1 VFERPK
7 ETGRDQ
13 NPDYRGSVVIEFVIT
28 LLVVTT
34 LWTIVGWKTRRMNN
48 DAKQREL
55 VELLLTVGQMYR
67 IDIDPITATSDV
79 RAYFRAQ
86 GWNTIQIAW
95 RMAHAVSF
103 VEHTPTLRLDYK
115 NVLVVWRSFK
125 DGAW

>member
-1 VFERPK
+1 
-7 ETGRDQ
+7 
-13 NPDYRGSVVIEFVIT
+13 VIEFVIT
-28 LLVVTT
+28 LLVVVT
-34 LWTIVGWKTRRMNN
+34 LWAIVGWKTRRMNN

-55 VELLLTVGQMYR
+55 VEMLLTAGQMYR
-67 IDIDPITATSDV
+67 DDPITAYSDV

-86 GWNTIQIAW
+86 GWNTIRIAW

-103 VEHTPTLRLDYK
+103 VEHVPALRLDYK